1 MLKILEIFGEFAKSL
16 RAEVEFETK
25 KGKKRKKGKKG
36 GKKKKEIKVEEV
48 IPEEGEQETP
58 PFKLPALP
66 VPAKDLKRVKADPIQ
81 IEPIDLQFI
90 ESDPDVIKLVS
101 ESIMVFTEQRITK
114 MHNKC
119 IKEALVEL
127 IEGTKPEE
135 EEEGEGKEKEGKP
148 IKKKKKKVDAKVS
161 KSLAKGE
168 VIFDPKDKDTAYMC
182 PVWTPPTPRSHA
194 SILYLYFRKV
204 IEIIFILHFQLS

>member
-1 MLKILEIFGEFAKSL
+1 MKSL
-16 RAEVEFETK
+16 RAEVEFETRKDK
-25 KGKKRKKGKKG
+25 KGKKGKKG
-36 GKKKKEIKVEEV
+36 GKGKKMKEKKVEEV
-48 IPEEGEQETP
+48 IPEEGEQEKP

-90 ESDPDVIKLVS
+90 ESDPDVIKLIS

-135 EEEGEGKEKEGKP
+135 EEEEVQEKEEKP
-148 IKKKKKKVDAKVS
+148 VKKKKKVVS
-161 KSLAKGE
+161 KAPKSLAKGE
-168 VIFDPKDKDTAYMC
+168 VLFDPNDKDTAYLC

-194 SILYLYFRKV
+194 SILYLYFRRV
-204 IEIIFILHFQLS
+204 IEKKIIEIYISN